1 MDRRISL
8 QNVLTLWIGNAR
20 KLGLTSNTGTGS
32 GAGAP
37 GAKRY
42 TQWRG
47 KHVRARY
54 AALHPN
60 ENLQIPIPCVILLYM
75 RLQQEA

>member
-1 MDRRISL
+1 MDRRISPL
-8 QNVLTLWIGNAR
+8 TVLRLLTGNAP